1 LGCGGNERNT
11 DVKIGIGLP
20 TTIPGVTGEQVI
32 DWARRADAAG
42 FSSLGTIDRI
52 VYSNYEPLISLAA
65 AAAVTER
72 IGITPSILIVPYRVS
87 AAIVAKQAA
96 TLHALSGG
104 RLVLGVAVGG
114 REDDYAAAGASFEDR
129 GARMDQMLDEMRRL
143 WAGEERGYAGGVGP
157 DVSDNPPP
165 IVVGGQIDAAFRRAA
180 RFGDGWMMGGAPPEM
195 FPEAVGKLEAAWRAE
210 GREGE
215 PRKMALSYFSLDDDP
230 EAQARQA
237 LGGYYAFLG
246 DFAEMI
252 ISWAATGEDRVKER
266 VRAFGETGCDELIMI
281 PCSADPGQVDRLAAA
296 VL

>member
-1 LGCGGNERNT
+1 M
-11 DVKIGIGLP
+11 KIGIGLP

-32 DWARRADAAG
+32 EWAKRAEAAG
-42 FSSLGTIDRI
+42 FSSLGTIDRL
-52 VYSNYEPLISLAA
+52 VYPNYEPLVSLAA

-72 IGITPSILIVPYRVS
+72 INLTPSILIVPYRVS

-96 TLHALSGG
+96 TLHHLSGG

-114 REDDYAAAGASFEDR
+114 REDDYTAAGASFEDR
-129 GARMDQMLDEMRRL
+129 GARMNQMLDEMKRL
-143 WAGEERGYAGGVGP
+143 WAGEERGFAGGVGP
-157 DVSDNPPP
+157 DVSGKTPP

-180 RFGDGWMMGGAPPEM
+180 RFGDGWMMGGGPPEM

-215 PRKMALSYFSLDDDP
+215 PRKLALSYFSLDDDP
-230 EAQARQA
+230 EAQARET

-246 DFAEMI
+246 DFAEMLVG
-252 ISWAATGEDRVKER
+252 WAAKGPDAVKER
-266 VRAFGETGCDELIMI
+266 VDAFRQVGCDELIMI
-281 PCSADPGQVDRLAAA
+281 PCSTDPGQVDELAAA